1 MLESGWESLEMG
13 GIGGKDELRNES
25 KECWGGGTRLEDK
38 FTKAS
43 DVNLCDVE
51 NFLMCLLKEMSY
63 FRMVGYE
70 LKWYCHECG
79 TDLLRFSI
87 GATGGKK

>member
-1 MLESGWESLEMG
+1 ME
-13 GIGGKDELRNES
+13 DEL
-25 KECWGGGTRLEDK
+25 TVP
-38 FTKAS
+38 S
-43 DVNLCDVE
+43 DVYLCYVQGV
-51 NFLMCLLKEMSY
+51 LMCLLKEMSY

-70 LKWYCHECG
+70 LKWYCYECG